1 MSPRVETLRT
11 KSFWKKILAFARL
24 FCQVIYGRIHFVVP
38 KRGKKERGLLV
49 VISGPSGVGKSTVVR
64 RLSQTYSELKQSIS
78 YTTRPSRPGEI
89 QGVHYHFI
97 RQEEFD
103 RKVKKKEI
111 LEWAKVHGFYYGT
124 PRKTIEDELG
134 KGEVVVLEVDV
145 QGAASIKDVIENR
158 RLRAAAVFIF
168 LIPPSVDIL
177 AFRLKKR
184 KTEEVEM
191 VNYRLR
197 AAIAELQ
204 VMEKYDYIVV
214 NDKVESAADKIKAII
229 NVEKERTLL
238 N

>member
-1 MSPRVETLRT
+1 M
-11 KSFWKKILAFARL
+11 
-24 FCQVIYGRIHFVVP
+24 P
-38 KRGKKERGLLV
+38 KRAKRKRGLLV

-64 RLSQTYSELKQSIS
+64 RLFKLYPRLKMSIS
-78 YTTRPSRPGEI
+78 STTRTPRPGE
-89 QGVHYHFI
+89 VHGQHYYFI
-97 RQEEFD
+97 TQEEFD
-103 RKVKKKEI
+103 LRVKQSQF
-111 LEWAKVHGFYYGT
+111 LEWAKVHGSYYGT
-124 PRKTIEDELG
+124 PRQFIDQQLK

-145 QGAASIKDVIENR
+145 QGAASIKRIVEGGE
-158 RLRAAAVFIF
+158 LKAAVVFVF

-184 KTEEVEM
+184 KTEDQEV

-204 VMEKYDYIVV
+204 VVEKYDYIVV
-214 NDKVESAADKIKAII
+214 NDQVESAAEKIMAII

>member
-1 MSPRVETLRT
+1 MP
-11 KSFWKKILAFARL
+11 KKA
-24 FCQVIYGRIHFVVP
+24 
-38 KRGKKERGLLV
+38 KRKRGLLV

-64 RLSQTYSELKQSIS
+64 RLFKVYPELLMSIS
-78 YTTRPSRPGEI
+78 STTRAPRPGEI
-89 QGVHYHFI
+89 HGQHYFFI
-97 RQEEFD
+97 TQEEFD
-103 RKVKKKEI
+103 LRVRQDDF
-111 LEWAKVHGFYYGT
+111 LEWAKVHGSYYGT
-124 PRKTIEDELG
+124 PRSYIEKELD
-134 KGEVVVLEVDV
+134 KGRVVVLEVDV
-145 QGAASIKDVIENR
+145 QGATAVKRIVQAGELESS
-158 RLRAAAVFIF
+158 AVFIF

-184 KTEEVEM
+184 KTEDAEV

>member
-1 MSPRVETLRT
+1 MP
-11 KSFWKKILAFARL
+11 KKA
-24 FCQVIYGRIHFVVP
+24 
-38 KRGKKERGLLV
+38 KRKRGLLV

-64 RLSQTYSELKQSIS
+64 RLFKIYPGLEMSIS
-78 YTTRPSRPGEI
+78 STTRTPRPGEEH
-89 QGVHYHFI
+89 GHHYFFI
-97 RQEEFD
+97 TQEEFD
-103 RKVKKKEI
+103 LRVKQGQF
-111 LEWAKVHGFYYGT
+111 LEWAKVHGSYYGT
-124 PRKTIEDELG
+124 PRKFIEEELG

-145 QGAASIKDVIENR
+145 QGAASIKRFVEEGK
-158 RLRAAAVFIF
+158 LKASAVFIF

-184 KTEEVEM
+184 KTEDEDV

-214 NDKVESAADKIKAII
+214 NDKVESASEKIKAII

>member
-1 MSPRVETLRT
+1 MP
-11 KSFWKKILAFARL
+11 KKTR
-24 FCQVIYGRIHFVVP
+24 R
-38 KRGKKERGLLV
+38 KRGLLV

-64 RLSQTYSELKQSIS
+64 RLLKLNPELKMSIS
-78 YTTRPSRPGEI
+78 STTRPPRPGE
-89 QGVHYHFI
+89 VHGQHYFFI
-97 RQEEFD
+97 TDEEFD
-103 RKVKKKEI
+103 QRVKQEQF
-111 LEWAKVHGFYYGT
+111 LEWAKVHGCYYGT
-124 PRKTIEDELG
+124 PRQYIDEQLAR
-134 KGEVVVLEVDV
+134 GETVVLEVDV
-145 QGAASIKDVIENR
+145 QGASSIKRIVENGK
-158 RLRAAAVFIF
+158 LRAAVVFIF

-184 KTEEVEM
+184 KTEDEEL

>member
-1 MSPRVETLRT
+1 MP
-11 KSFWKKILAFARL
+11 KKA
-24 FCQVIYGRIHFVVP
+24 
-38 KRGKKERGLLV
+38 KRKRGLLV

-64 RLSQTYSELKQSIS
+64 RLFKLCPDLEMSIS
-78 YTTRPSRPGEI
+78 STTRSPRPGEEH
-89 QGVHYHFI
+89 GHHYFFVT
-97 RQEEFD
+97 QEEFD
-103 RKVKKKEI
+103 AKVKQDQF
-111 LEWAKVHGFYYGT
+111 LEWAKVHGSYYGT
-124 PRKTIEDELG
+124 PRKFIEQELTKG
-134 KGEVVVLEVDV
+134 KVVVLEVDV
-145 QGAASIKDVIENR
+145 QGATSIKRFVEEGK
-158 RLRAAAVFIF
+158 LKAAAVFIF

-184 KTEEVEM
+184 KTEDEEV

-214 NDKVESAADKIKAII
+214 NDKVESASEKIKAII

>member
-1 MSPRVETLRT
+1 M
-11 KSFWKKILAFARL
+11 
-24 FCQVIYGRIHFVVP
+24 
-38 KRGKKERGLLV
+38 LV

-64 RLSQTYSELKQSIS
+64 RLLKIHPELKVSIS
-78 YTTRPSRPGEI
+78 STTRPPRPGEI
-89 QGVHYHFI
+89 HGQHYYFI
-97 RQEEFD
+97 TQEEFD
-103 RKVKKKEI
+103 LRVKQNQF
-111 LEWAKVHGFYYGT
+111 LEWAKVHGSYYGT
-124 PRKTIEDELG
+124 PRQFIENELS

-145 QGAASIKDVIENR
+145 QGAASIKRIVEEKK
-158 RLRAAAVFIF
+158 LKFSVVFIF

-184 KTEEVEM
+184 KTEDEEV

-214 NDKVESAADKIKAII
+214 NDKVEPAADKIKAII

>member
-1 MSPRVETLRT
+1 MP
-11 KSFWKKILAFARL
+11 KKA
-24 FCQVIYGRIHFVVP
+24 
-38 KRGKKERGLLV
+38 KRKRGLLV

-64 RLSQTYSELKQSIS
+64 RLFKVYPELLMSIS
-78 YTTRPSRPGEI
+78 STTRVPRPGE
-89 QGVHYHFI
+89 VHGQHYFFI
-97 RQEEFD
+97 TQEEFD
-103 RKVKKKEI
+103 LRVKQGDF
-111 LEWAKVHGFYYGT
+111 LEWAKVHGSYYGT
-124 PRKTIEDELG
+124 PRSFIEKELDKG
-134 KGEVVVLEVDV
+134 KVVILEVDV
-145 QGAASIKDVIENR
+145 QGATAVKRIVQEKELEAS
-158 RLRAAAVFIF
+158 AVFIF

-184 KTEEVEM
+184 KTEDEEV